1 MMLSLS
7 LQESTV
13 AQLES
18 MYYEMIT
25 KGVIHN
31 YSSVTPFGRIQF
43 CLFVCLFV
51 CFVYEVFFSVFLR
64 KGYNWFSWDWLW
76 KNRCI
81 CTASSSDTAWKSSE
95 VICSRSY
102 SDKVCLG
109 PILVLH
115 KDYITYLYT
124 SNIFRLQDFFTFPVL
139 QGTGISNFRTVWS
152 IRINYRSE
160 MW

>member
-7 LQESTV
+7 PQESTV

-25 KGVIHN
+25 RGSYIIIAVWLLLGE
-31 YSSVTPFGRIQF
+31 SS
-43 CLFVCLFV
+43 FVGLFV

-64 KGYNWFSWDWLW
+64 KGYNWFSWDRLW

-95 VICSRSY
+95 VICTRSY

-109 PILVLH
+109 PILVLQ
-115 KDYITYLYT
+115 KDYTYLFT